1 MLKPSQISGLTAI
14 IRRAYE
20 LAADRD
26 RACGTEETERLLA
39 FGVVSENPT
48 AAMLDHVISISYHWA
63 DTDDEEEQSFHDE
76 AKALKRW
83 IEEDAA

>member
-1 MLKPSQISGLTAI
+1 MKPSQLAGLTAI

-26 RACGTEETERLLA
+26 RDCCTDEIGRLMA

-63 DTDDEEEQSFHDE
+63 DTDDEEDQSFHDE

-83 IEEDAA
+83 IEEDRT